1 MAETDSAYTL
11 NKVRTL
17 KNYGLYVTG
26 LTVDPIFKYGI
37 LNSKPNILING
48 STCTIDYSHVYE
60 NSDAVYLR
68 KTFNG
73 FSGGGE
79 TFTVSSSQ
87 YFDEYNN
94 VTTTL
99 SGTCRISSVINAG
112 RIIVATIISGMTAES
127 DYNYYGKNNFID
139 TPQYAFTSIGGTI
152 GYFLVNS
159 LPNLSVTTFN
169 DMGILGSIYG
179 FEEYIEISGGTANNA
194 ERIRVNG
201 TTTLKDSRE
210 VLYFAAGGTFQ
221 NFSNTITTVD
231 LYLRGKPSLLTAP
244 YNTNV
249 TGIFTILN
257 ASDSDLAFCFENQTI
272 NQSELRRMS
281 LPSVYKSNF
290 VDCKS
295 CYALIYGTEIGTD
308 IYIISPAFT
317 NLLYLTVTSPSSAI
331 LTSASNLTA
340 TTTTITQPVI
350 LNRSIGNNIFKI
362 DLSHPSLI
370 GYDLAFYSD
379 AGYNVSLGTVYNRYG
394 IPGYNGAYGMINP
407 TPISTTIYG
416 ILTGQSTIYFSIKT

>member
-179 FEEYIEISGGTANNA
+179 LEEYIEISGGTANNA
-194 ERIRVNG
+194 ERILVNG

-210 VLYFAAGGTFQ
+210 VLYFTAGGTFQ
-221 NFSNTITTVD
+221 NFSNTVTTVD
-231 LYLRGKPSLLTAP
+231 LYLRGKPSLLLAP
-244 YNTNV
+244 YQSNV
-249 TGIFTILN
+249 TGIFTILD
-257 ASDSDLAFCFENQTI
+257 ASTSDLAFCFENQTA
-272 NQSELRRMS
+272 NQAQLRRAS
-281 LPSVYKSNF
+281 LPPVLTSSYLN
-290 VDCKS
+290 CQS
-295 CYALIYGTEIGTD
+295 CYDLIYGSGIGSSID
-308 IYIISPAFT
+308 IVSPPFT
-317 NLLYLTVTSPSSAI
+317 NLLYITVISETSV
-331 LTSASNLTA
+331 LVTTSLGLSTNVSVS
-340 TTTTITQPVI
+340 QPVT
-350 LNRSIGNNIFKI
+350 LNRSVANNILKI

-370 GYDLAFYSD
+370 GYELSFYSD
-379 AGYNVSLGTVYNRYG
+379 AGYNIPLGAIYNSYG
-394 IPGYNGAYGMINP
+394 IAGYNGAYAMINP
-407 TPISTTIYG
+407 TPTTTTIYG
-416 ILTGQSTIYFSIKT
+416 VLSGRSTINFTIKT

>member
-1 MAETDSAYTL
+1 MAETESAYTL

-26 LTVDPIFKYGI
+26 LTVDPIFKYGV

-48 STCTIDYSHVYE
+48 STCTIDYSHVYS

-68 KTFNG
+68 KTFNA

-79 TFTVSSSQ
+79 TFTISPSE
-87 YFDEYNN
+87 YFDEYNS

-99 SGTCRISSVINAG
+99 SGTCRISSVLNDG
-112 RIIVATIISGMTAES
+112 KIIVSKIISGMTAES
-127 DYNYYGKNNFID
+127 DYNYYGKDNFLN
-139 TPQYAFTSIGGTI
+139 TPQYSFTTTGGTI
-152 GYFLVNS
+152 GCFLVNS

-179 FEEYIEISGGTANNA
+179 FEEYIEISGGTADNA
-194 ERIRVNG
+194 ERILVNG

-210 VLYFAAGGTFQ
+210 ILYFAAGGTFQ
-221 NFSNTITTVD
+221 NFSNTVTTVD

-257 ASDSDLAFCFENQTI
+257 ASNSNLEFCFENQTI
-272 NQSELRRMS
+272 NQSELRRVR
-281 LPSVYKSNF
+281 LPSVYNSNF

-295 CYALIYGTEIGTD
+295 CYDLIYGTEIGTD
-308 IYIISPAFT
+308 IYIITPAFT
-317 NLLYLTVTSPSSAI
+317 NLLYLTVTSPISAV
-331 LTSASNLTA
+331 LASANNLNI
-340 TTTTITQPVI
+340 TTTTITQSVT
-350 LNRSIGNNIFKI
+350 LNRSFGNNIFKI

-379 AGYNVSLGTVYNRYG
+379 AGYNVSLGPVYNRYG
-394 IPGYNGAYGMINP
+394 IPGYNGAYAMINP
-407 TPISTTIYG
+407 TPVSTTIYG
-416 ILTGQSTIYFSIKT
+416 ILTGQSTIYFNIKT

>member
-1 MAETDSAYTL
+1 MAETESAYTL

-17 KNYGLYVTG
+17 KNYGLYITG

-37 LNSKPNILING
+37 LNAKPNILISG
-48 STCTIDYSHVYE
+48 STCTIDYSHVYD

-79 TFTVSSSQ
+79 TFTISASQ

-94 VTTTL
+94 VNTIL
-99 SGTCRISSVINAG
+99 NGTCRISSVLNAG
-112 RIIVATIISGMTAES
+112 RLIVSKIISGMTAES
-127 DYNYYGKNNFID
+127 NYNYYGKNNFVD
-139 TPQYAFTSIGGTI
+139 TPQYTFTSTGGTI

-169 DMGILGSIYG
+169 NMGILGSIYG
-179 FEEYIEISGGTANNA
+179 LEEYIEISGGTANNA
-194 ERIRVNG
+194 ERILVNG

-221 NFSNTITTVD
+221 NFSNTVTTVD
-231 LYLRGKPSLLTAP
+231 LYLRGKPSLITAP
-244 YNTNV
+244 YNSNI

-257 ASDSDLAFCFENQTI
+257 ASDSNLAFCFENQTL

-281 LPSVYKSNF
+281 LPPVYTSSF

-295 CYALIYGTEIGTD
+295 CYDLIYGTDIGTD

-317 NLLYLTVTSPSSAI
+317 NLLYITVASPSSVV
-331 LTSASNLTA
+331 LTPS
-340 TTTTITQPVI
+340 TTLNVTITQPVT
-350 LNRSIGNNIFKI
+350 LNRSTGNNIFKI

-370 GYDLAFYSD
+370 GYELEFYSD
-379 AGYNVSLGTVYNRYG
+379 AGYNISLGTIYNSYG
-394 IPGYNGAYGMINP
+394 IPGYNGAYAMINP
-407 TPISTTIYG
+407 TPAATTIYG
-416 ILTGQSTIYFSIKT
+416 ILTGKSTIYFNIKT

>member
-1 MAETDSAYTL
+1 MAETESAYTL

-17 KNYGLYVTG
+17 KNYGLYITG

-37 LNSKPNILING
+37 LNAKPNILING
-48 STCTIDYSHVYE
+48 STCTIDYSHVYD

-68 KTFNG
+68 KTFNR

-112 RIIVATIISGMTAES
+112 RIINATIISGMTAES
-127 DYNYYGKNNFID
+127 NYNYYGKNNFVD
-139 TPQYAFTSIGGTI
+139 TPQYTFTSTGGTV
-152 GYFLVNS
+152 GCFLVNS

-169 DMGILGSIYG
+169 NMGILGSIYG
-179 FEEYIEISGGTANNA
+179 FEEYIEISGGTAANA
-194 ERIRVNG
+194 ERILVNG

-221 NFSNTITTVD
+221 NFSNTVTTVD

-257 ASDSDLAFCFENQTI
+257 ASNSNLEFCFENQTI
-272 NQSELRRMS
+272 NQSELRRVR
-281 LPSVYKSNF
+281 LPSVYNSNF

-295 CYALIYGTEIGTD
+295 CYDLIYGTEIGTD
-308 IYIISPAFT
+308 IYIITPAFT
-317 NLLYLTVTSPSSAI
+317 NLLYLTVTSPISAV
-331 LTSASNLTA
+331 LASANNLNI
-340 TTTTITQPVI
+340 TTTTITQSVT
-350 LNRSIGNNIFKI
+350 LNRSFGNNIFKI

-379 AGYNVSLGTVYNRYG
+379 AGYNVSLGPVYNRYG
-394 IPGYNGAYGMINP
+394 IPGYNGAYAMINP
-407 TPISTTIYG
+407 TPVSTTIYG
-416 ILTGQSTIYFSIKT
+416 ILTGQSTIYFNIKT

>member
-1 MAETDSAYTL
+1 MAETESAYTL

-17 KNYGLYVTG
+17 KNYGLYITG

-37 LNSKPNILING
+37 LNAKPNILIQG
-48 STCTIDYSHVYE
+48 STCTIDYSHVYD

-79 TFTVSSSQ
+79 TFTISPSQ

-94 VTTTL
+94 ITTTL

-112 RIIVATIISGMTAES
+112 RIIVAKIISGMTAEI
-127 DYNYYGKNNFID
+127 DYNYYGKDNFVDI
-139 TPQYAFTSIGGTI
+139 PQYSFTSTGGTI

-169 DMGILGSIYG
+169 SMGILGSIYG
-179 FEEYIEISGGTANNA
+179 FEEYIDISGGTGNNA
-194 ERIRVNG
+194 ERILVNG

-221 NFSNTITTVD
+221 NFSNTVTTVD

-244 YNTNV
+244 YNSNV

-281 LPSVYKSNF
+281 LPPVYNSNF

-295 CYALIYGTEIGTD
+295 CYDLIYGTEIGTD

-317 NLLYLTVTSPSSAI
+317 NLLYLTVTSPISAT
-331 LTSASNLTA
+331 LASANNLNV
-340 TTTTITQPVI
+340 TTTTITQSVI
-350 LNRSIGNNIFKI
+350 LNRSTGNNIFKI

-379 AGYNVSLGTVYNRYG
+379 AGYNVPLGTIYNRYG
-394 IPGYNGAYGMINP
+394 IPGYNGAYAMINP

-416 ILTGQSTIYFSIKT
+416 VLTGQSTIYFIIKT